1 MSVGGVTVDPDD
13 ELGCCSLDLSQ
24 IEGDFFDGW
33 LDLKNIAHGK
43 LHVRAERFKPSDSQE
58 LQKNLKTDEKAV
70 QMTQIW
76 INELQS
82 KTRFSLASHEIMQST
97 FFNPDFRYRHN
108 YRGLQE

>member
-33 LDLKNIAHGK
+33 LDLKNIAHGR
-43 LHVRAERFKPSDSQE
+43 LHVRAERFKPAAFDKEQ
-58 LQKNLKTDEKAV
+58 QKTLKTDEKSV

-82 KTRFSLASHEIMQST
+82 KKLSKKFPYSVHFLEK
-97 FFNPDFRYRHN
+97 
-108 YRGLQE
+108 

>member
-24 IEGDFFDGW
+24 IEGDYFDGW
-33 LDLKNIAHGK
+33 LELKNIAHGK
-43 LHVRAERFKPSDSQE
+43 LHVRAERFKPTVVDQE
-58 LQKNLKTDEKAV
+58 QQKTLKTDEKSV

-82 KTRFSLASHEIMQST
+82 KTISEFFSL
-97 FFNPDFRYRHN
+97 
-108 YRGLQE
+108 